1 MSNEIKVTVGLACT
15 NGNLIVNVSPATIQV
30 DQATAKGGGPASVD
44 VGTVEETIGFGDI
57 TPRYVFVKNLDATN
71 FVDIGFSTGVYGISL
86 LAGETGVFPLK
97 SGATVYAKA
106 DTAGCTVQ
114 VIALNA

>member
-1 MSNEIKVTVGLACT
+1 MSNEIKVTVGLSCT

-30 DQATAKGGGPASVD
+30 RQTTAKGGGPASVD
-44 VGTVEETIGFGDI
+44 VGTSEETIAFGDI
-57 TPRYVFVKNLDATN
+57 TPRYLFVKNLDATN
-71 FVDIGFSTGVYGISL
+71 FVDIGFSTGVYGLSL

-106 DTAGCTVQ
+106 DTAECTVQ
-114 VIALNA
+114 FIALNA